1 MHTAR
6 RESDT
11 RLQLELYTLDNKL
24 ALKEKVWGRVG
35 GQDGDTELSNAITY
49 LP

>member
-24 ALKEKVWGRVG
+24 ALKEKVGGWGQG
-35 GQDGDTELSNAITY
+35 GDTELSNAITY

>member
-24 ALKEKVWGRVG
+24 ALKEEVCVG
-35 GQDGDTELSNAITY
+35 GGEGGGTELSNAITY